1 MKQVMYEEHQKKI
14 NKYNLYVKEN
24 FQIMKQANPH
34 LTTSQLMKQLSREYK
49 KKNQREQMID
59 LPDLNQRPN
68 REGFFTR
75 RLAPPRQKFSP
86 LRPAPLSQGIFTNS
100 TDTKDRNGKDFLL
113 PTPLRPAPLKM
124 VPAPIPRPVSIS
136 DLNQLKI

>member
-1 MKQVMYEEHQKKI
+1 MNNNNNNTDETSHVRKTPKKQI

-59 LPDLNQRPN
+59 LPDLNQ
-68 REGFFTR
+68 
-75 RLAPPRQKFSP
+75 
-86 LRPAPLSQGIFTNS
+86 
-100 TDTKDRNGKDFLL
+100 
-113 PTPLRPAPLKM
+113 
-124 VPAPIPRPVSIS
+124 
-136 DLNQLKI
+136 LKI